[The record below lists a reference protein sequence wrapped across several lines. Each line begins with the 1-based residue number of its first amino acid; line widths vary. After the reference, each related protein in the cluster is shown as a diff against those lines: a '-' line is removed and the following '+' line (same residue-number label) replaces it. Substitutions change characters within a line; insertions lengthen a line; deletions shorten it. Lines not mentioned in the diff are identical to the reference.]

1 MSKMLMMMSL
11 SLVLLASCAK
21 FTGDTFCDL
30 AVRFETD
37 DETARYLLT
46 HDRALIIDMNVQN
59 RLLER
64 CP

>member
-1 MSKMLMMMSL
+1 MMSNPLMMMSL
-11 SLVLLASCAK
+11 SLVLLANCAK
-21 FTGDTFCDL
+21 FTADFCDL

-37 DETARYLLT
+37 DATARYLLT
-46 HDRALIIDMNVQN
+46 HDRTLIIDMNVQN

>member
-1 MSKMLMMMSL
+1 MSKTLMMTSL
-11 SLVLLASCAK
+11 LLVLLASCAR
-21 FTGDTFCDL
+21 FTGGFCDL
-30 AVRFETD
+30 AVRLETD

>member
-1 MSKMLMMMSL
+1 MSKMLMMTSL
-11 SLVLLASCAK
+11 LLVLLASCAK
-21 FTGDTFCDL
+21 FTGDFCDL

-37 DETARYLLT
+37 EATARYLLT
-46 HDRALIIDMNVQN
+46 HDRTLIIDMNVQN

>member
-11 SLVLLASCAK
+11 SLVFLASCAR
-21 FTGDTFCDL
+21 FTGDFCDL
-30 AVRFETD
+30 AVQFETD

>member
-11 SLVLLASCAK
+11 SLVFLASCAR
-21 FTGDTFCDL
+21 FTGDFCDL

-37 DETARYLLT
+37 DATARYLLT

>member
-1 MSKMLMMMSL
+1 MRVLILLVGLTGCANAMSG
-11 SLVLLASCAK
+11 A
-21 FTGDTFCDL
+21 TFCDL

>member
-11 SLVLLASCAK
+11 SLVFLASCAR
-21 FTGDTFCDL
+21 FTGDFCDL
-30 AVRFETD
+30 AVRLETD

>member
-11 SLVLLASCAK
+11 SLVFLASCAR
-21 FTGDTFCDL
+21 FTGDFCDL

-37 DETARYLLT
+37 EATARYLLT